1 MKITVIFTGGTIG
14 SKLHGDKIGTDAAAP
29 HELLCRY
36 ADKTGRQTVFKT
48 AEPYTILSENLTLA
62 HLAALAKAIKEES
75 RDADGIIV
83 THGTDTLPYTAAAL
97 SYLLGLCKVPVVL
110 VSSNYVLSDSR
121 ANGVANFA
129 AAVAFLE
136 NTPHARGVFV
146 SYQNKGDVSKIHR
159 ASRLLAHLA
168 PTDTVRSLD
177 GVVATYKDGKIY
189 PVSAYLEKEDGTAPL
204 ESATP
209 KSIEGNSLF
218 LRVHPGMLYPT
229 PPENTRAVLF
239 EAYHS
244 GTLPTADAA
253 FADFTSMLQGKG
265 IPTFVTGI
273 TGEAV
278 YESTTA
284 FEGLGLIPLP
294 RMSPLAA
301 YMKLTLTLAAGLDP
315 KEILPLSLGGD
326 LAPQGF
332 DRKEKQ

>member
-1 MKITVIFTGGTIG
+1 
-14 SKLHGDKIGTDAAAP
+14 
-29 HELLCRY
+29 
-36 ADKTGRQTVFKT
+36 
-48 AEPYTILSENLTLA
+48 
-62 HLAALAKAIKEES
+62 
-75 RDADGIIV
+75 
-83 THGTDTLPYTAAAL
+83 
-97 SYLLGLCKVPVVL
+97 
-110 VSSNYVLSDSR
+110 
-121 ANGVANFA
+121 
-129 AAVAFLE
+129 
-136 NTPHARGVFV
+136 
-146 SYQNKGDVSKIHR
+146 
-159 ASRLLAHLA
+159 
-168 PTDTVRSLD
+168 VRSLD

-189 PVSAYLEKEDGTAPL
+189 PVSAHLEKEDATAPL

-209 KSIEGNSLF
+209 KSIAGNSLF

-253 FADFTSMLQGKG
+253 FADFTSMLQAKG

-315 KEILPLSLGGD
+315 KEILSLSLGGD
-326 LAPQGF
+326 LAPQCF